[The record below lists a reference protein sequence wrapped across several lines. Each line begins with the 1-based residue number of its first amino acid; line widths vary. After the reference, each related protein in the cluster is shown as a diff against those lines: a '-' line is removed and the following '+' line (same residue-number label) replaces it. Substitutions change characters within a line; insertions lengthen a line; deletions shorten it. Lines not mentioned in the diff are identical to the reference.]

1 MLQNKRILNKIKPS
15 MKKFCTQPDMSVKSM
30 VVKFPMVVQNVKD
43 IVVTKYSRQSAA
55 TKEAFGV
62 YIFFGFISFVILTF
76 NDGFNSLKK
85 NKETIEYKKAS
96 YEKQKKSSKKAIAQ
110 GCRKH
115 MFCNIIKSAVFPYV
129 LVMDGIP
136 ALVYGLNEL

>member
-15 MKKFCTQPDMSVKSM
+15 MKKFCTQPDMSIKSM

-43 IVVTKYSRQSAA
+43 IVVTKYSRQSKE
-55 TKEAFGV
+55 TKEMFGV
-62 YIFFGFISFVILTF
+62 YIFFGFITFLILTF
-76 NDGFNSLKK
+76 NEGFKSLKK
-85 NKETIEYKKAS
+85 NKETIEYKKATHT
-96 YEKQKKSSKKAIAQ
+96 KQTKSNKKAISH

-115 MFCNIIKSAVFPYV
+115 MFRNIIKSAVFPYV

-136 ALVYGLNEL
+136 ALVLGLNQC